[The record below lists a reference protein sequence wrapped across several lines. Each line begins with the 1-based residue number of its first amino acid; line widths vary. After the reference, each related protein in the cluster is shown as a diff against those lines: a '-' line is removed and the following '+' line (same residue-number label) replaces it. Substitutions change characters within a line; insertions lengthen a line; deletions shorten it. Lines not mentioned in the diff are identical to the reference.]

1 MTSHRAALRESPAQE
16 AVRRALT
23 GRKLNLG
30 QIWFQALLLGSLVI
44 ALGVL
49 VSLLVDVFERGG
61 QMLAQRGL
69 DFLAAPTSSNPAIAG
84 VGQGILG
91 SLLIIVFVFLFALP
105 VGIGAAI
112 YLEEYARDTTLT
124 RVLNASI
131 RNLAGVPAIVYGLLG
146 LAIFVIILA
155 SFTGG
160 RSVVAGGLTMAA
172 LVMPIVVIT
181 TAEAL
186 RAVPRS
192 IREAGFGVGA
202 TKWEVI
208 RHHVLPYAAPGIL
221 TGTILTLSRAF
232 GETAPLVL
240 AGGVLG
246 GFATRPGLGVVET
259 LQGPYTALPL
269 IVYNWARQPSEEFRQ
284 LSAAAIIVLLLI
296 IMLLNAAAIVL
307 RNRFE
312 RSW

>member
-1 MTSHRAALRESPAQE
+1 MAGQSAAVPPNATAA
-16 AVRRALT
+16 AVRRALE
-23 GRKLNLG
+23 GRRFRLG
-30 QIWFQALLLGSLVI
+30 ELFFQGLLLGSLVV

-49 VSLLVDVFERGG
+49 VSLLADVFGRGAPTLLERGT
-61 QMLAQRGL
+61 
-69 DFLAAPTSSNPAIAG
+69 DFLTSPTSSNPASAG
-84 VGQGILG
+84 VGQGLFG
-91 SLLIIVFVFLFALP
+91 SLLIVGFVIALAFP

-112 YLEEYARDTTLT
+112 YLEEYAADTRAT
-124 RVLNASI
+124 RILNAVI

-146 LAIFVIILA
+146 LAIFVIALQ
-155 SFTGG
+155 G
-160 RSVVAGGLTMAA
+160 RDSGRNVIAGGLTMAV

-202 TKWEVI
+202 TKWQVI
-208 RHHVLPYAAPGIL
+208 RHHVLPYAAPGVL
-221 TGTILTLSRAF
+221 TGSILTLSRAF

-246 GFATRPGLGVVET
+246 GFAARPGLGVVET

-269 IVYNWARQPSEEFRQ
+269 IVFNWARQPSDEFRSI
-284 LSAAAIIVLLLI
+284 SAAAIIVLLLVI
-296 IMLLNAAAIVL
+296 LLLNGVAIIL

-312 RSW
+312 RRW

>member
-1 MTSHRAALRESPAQE
+1 MAGQVATINSPASQE
-16 AVRRALT
+16 AVRRALA
-23 GRKLNLG
+23 GRRTNLG
-30 QIWFQALLLGSLVI
+30 QIWFHALLLASLVV

-49 VSLLVDVFERGG
+49 VSLLFDVGELGVPVLADRGI
-61 QMLAQRGL
+61 
-69 DFLAAPTSSNPAIAG
+69 DFLTSNTSSNAAVAG
-84 VGQGILG
+84 VGQGIVG
-91 SLLIIVFVFLFALP
+91 SLLIIGFVTVIAFP

-112 YLEEYARDTTLT
+112 YLEEYAADTRAT
-124 RVLNASI
+124 RLLNATV

-146 LAIFVIILA
+146 LAIFVVALDGL
-155 SFTGG
+155 TGG
-160 RSVVAGGLTMAA
+160 RSVIAGGLTMAA

-186 RAVPRS
+186 RAVPSS
-192 IREAGFGVGA
+192 IREAAYGVGA

-208 RHHVLPYAAPGIL
+208 RHHVLPYAAPGVL
-221 TGTILTLSRAF
+221 TGSILTLSRAF

-246 GFATRPGLGVVET
+246 GFAARPGQGVVET

-269 IVYNWARQPSEEFRQ
+269 IVFTWAKQPFDRFGAST
-284 LSAAAIIVLLLI
+284 AAAIIVLLAI
-296 IMLLNAAAIVL
+296 ILLLNAAAIFL

-312 RSW
+312 RRW

>member
-1 MTSHRAALRESPAQE
+1 MASQAATLNSSVSQE
-16 AVRRALT
+16 AVRRALAGKRT
-23 GRKLNLG
+23 NLG
-30 QIWFQALLLGSLVI
+30 QIWFQVLLLASLVV
-44 ALGVL
+44 ALGILVTLLLDVGGLGVPVL
-49 VSLLVDVFERGG
+49 ADRGV
-61 QMLAQRGL
+61 
-69 DFLAAPTSSNPAIAG
+69 DFLTSNTSSNAAVAG
-84 VGQGILG
+84 VGQGIVG
-91 SLLIIVFVFLFALP
+91 SLLIIGFVTVIAFP

-112 YLEEYARDTTLT
+112 YLEEYAADTRAT
-124 RVLNASI
+124 RLLNATV

-146 LAIFVIILA
+146 LAIFVIALDGL
-155 SFTGG
+155 TGG
-160 RSVVAGGLTMAA
+160 RSVIAGGLTMAA

-192 IREAGFGVGA
+192 IREAAYGVGA

-208 RHHVLPYAAPGIL
+208 RHHVLPYAAPGVF
-221 TGTILTLSRAF
+221 TGSILTLSRAF

-246 GFATRPGLGVVET
+246 GFAARPGQGVVET

-269 IVYNWARQPSEEFRQ
+269 IVFTWAKQPFDRFGAST
-284 LSAAAIIVLLLI
+284 AAAIIVLLAI
-296 IMLLNAAAIVL
+296 ILLLNTAAIFL

-312 RSW
+312 RRW

>member
-1 MTSHRAALRESPAQE
+1 MTGQATSVRVSATQE
-16 AVRRALT
+16 AVRRSLS
-23 GRKLNLG
+23 GRRLNVG
-30 QIWFQALLLGSLVI
+30 QIWFQALLLASLLI

-49 VSLLVDVFERGG
+49 VSLIADVFSRGSSTLVDRGV
-61 QMLAQRGL
+61 
-69 DFLAAPTSSNPAIAG
+69 DFVAAPTSSNAAIAG
-84 VGQGILG
+84 IGQGILG
-91 SLLIIVFVFLFALP
+91 SVLITVFVIALAFP
-105 VGIGAAI
+105 IGIGAAI
-112 YLEEYARDTTLT
+112 YLEEYATDTRLT
-124 RVLNASI
+124 RVLNATI

-146 LAIFVIILA
+146 LAVFVIALGGL
-155 SFTGG
+155 TGE
-160 RSVVAGGLTMAA
+160 RSVIAGGLTMAV

-186 RAVPRS
+186 RAVPLS
-192 IREAGFGVGA
+192 IREAGYGVGA

-221 TGTILTLSRAF
+221 TGSILTLSRAF

-246 GFATRPGLGVVET
+246 GFAARPGQGIVET

-269 IVYNWARQPSEEFRQ
+269 IIFNWSRQPSDEFRAIA
-284 LSAAAIIVLLLI
+284 AAAIIVLLAI
-296 IMLLNAAAIVL
+296 ILLLNSAAILL

-312 RSW
+312 RRW

>member
-1 MTSHRAALRESPAQE
+1 MTGHTAAIGSSPAQE
-16 AVRRALT
+16 VVRRALT
-23 GRKLNLG
+23 GKRLDLS
-30 QIWFQALLLGSLVI
+30 QIWFQALLLTSLVV
-44 ALGVL
+44 ALGIL
-49 VSLLVDVFERGG
+49 ISLLVDVFERGTSV
-61 QMLAQRGL
+61 LVERGV
-69 DFLAAPTSSNPAIAG
+69 DFLTANTSANADIAG
-84 VGQGILG
+84 VSQGIFG
-91 SLLIIVFVFLFALP
+91 SLLIIVFVVLFAFP

-112 YLEEYARDTTLT
+112 YLEEYARDTRLT
-124 RVLNASI
+124 RVLNATI

-146 LAIFVIILA
+146 LSIFVIAL
-155 SFTGG
+155 SWFTGG

-186 RAVPRS
+186 RAVPLS

-208 RHHVLPYAAPGIL
+208 RHHVLPYAAPGIF
-221 TGTILTLSRAF
+221 TGSILTLSRAF

-246 GFATRPGLGVVET
+246 GFATRPGLGVAET

-269 IVYNWARQPSEEFRQ
+269 IIFNWARQPIDRFGPST
-284 LSAAAIIVLLLI
+284 AAAIIVLLAI
-296 IMLLNAAAIVL
+296 ILLLNAVAIIL

-312 RSW
+312 RRW